1 MAKTNIGVAE
11 RPVQVKKKT
20 SIGNS
25 PLSRPKS
32 KHDKRK
38 FKKYRGQGR

>member
-11 RPVQVKKKT
+11 RPVQIKKKT

-38 FKKYRGQGR
+38 FKRYRGQGK